1 MKLEPERHVAELIPK
16 LSDDRV
22 FYFPVRHHSPVCAW
36 HIRNWILENKPA
48 AVLIEGPE
56 SFTAKVELLASEEC
70 LCPVAVYTSFID
82 RKNRV
87 AALFPKSASGGEEV
101 ESEQKQ
107 DQKQDQER
115 DADSPKSRRR
125 DDFMR
130 FAAFYPFC
138 DYSPEMVAVRTG
150 VESGARVRFIDLEYG
165 EQVLSKFKESFKSND
180 PVAEED
186 SAVRVKELTSDSHLK
201 HSQYIKSL
209 VARMGCRDFDEMW
222 DHLFES
228 SINRLDTNAFVERLA
243 TYCALARLDYSEED
257 LRLDG
262 TLAREQCMAA
272 AIKDEVDSL
281 EKAGVKGKVLVVTGG
296 FHTVVLPDLVA
307 GSVKRPRSVK
317 FAEDEAGT
325 WLMRYSYDRL
335 DSKAGYPAGMPS
347 PAFYEKMWQ
356 LSSGEDKDSQSAFT
370 AVEELA
376 AEIYTEISWITRDK
390 KYSSKITTPDTIAAV
405 EMTRQLALL
414 RGHRFPLREDILD
427 SIRACF
433 IKGEIHIEGRSVMEL
448 VHKNLAG
455 DRVGRVPAGTELP
468 PIVKD
473 FLDEAGR
480 LNLPVDSLSPKEV
493 TLDLYKEEKHRQSS
507 RLLHRLVLLSIPYAR
522 YLSGPDFVQGRRL
535 DLVRELWSVAWSPVV
550 ESALIEASVY
560 GFTVEEAAFF
570 RLQEQI
576 VELEEVGAG
585 RSASNAVQLL
595 IRALRLGLHGHLDRL
610 VRLIDSHIADDPSV
624 GSVVAALGQLDIL
637 LSAREPLEGF
647 SLESV
652 EELKQAAYRRAC
664 RLLYEVGTVKET
676 ELQDLLS
683 AFQALNEILSS
694 AGGEPEQWS
703 LDKDLYF
710 NALTDIV
717 DNIDRQVESAV
728 VGAAYG
734 VLFRSGIIDEETFI
748 LRVCGYLSGASSDPK
763 KSAGVIRGLLHTAS
777 EVVWQVEAVLKE
789 FDSMFDGWNED
800 TFLALLPDLRLAFTH
815 LTPSEVAK
823 VAEKVS
829 ALHNGKSI
837 GAIVNTDLTEQDL
850 LYGLKLN
857 NAVTALLR
865 RDGLSFDGGES
876 P

>member
-56 SFTAKVELLASEEC
+56 SITAKVELLASEEC

-87 AALFPKSASGGEEV
+87 ASMMS
-101 ESEQKQ
+101 QK
-107 DQKQDQER
+107 DS
-115 DADSPKSRRR
+115 ADSEDLEPKEERAEEATAGKTARR
-125 DDFMR
+125 DGFAR
-130 FAAFYPFC
+130 FAGFYPFC

-165 EQVLSKFKESFKSND
+165 EQILHKFKESFKTANTGD
-180 PVAEED
+180 ED
-186 SAVRVKELTSDSHLK
+186 AGVRVKELTSDSHLK
-201 HSQYIKSL
+201 HSQYINSL
-209 VARMGCRDFDEMW
+209 VERMGCRDFDEMW

-228 SINRLDTNAFVERLA
+228 SINRLDTSAFVERLA

-262 TLAREQCMAA
+262 TLARERCMAA
-272 AIKDEVDSL
+272 NIRDELDSL
-281 EKAGVKGKVLVVTGG
+281 EKAGIKGKVLVVTGG
-296 FHTVVLPDLVA
+296 FHTAVLPDLVS
-307 GSVKRPRSVK
+307 GSVKRPKSVK
-317 FAEDEAGT
+317 FADDEAGT

-335 DSKAGYPAGMPS
+335 DSKTGYSAGMPS

-356 LSSGEDKDSQSAFT
+356 LSKGEDKDRQLAFA

-390 KYSSKITTPDTIAAV
+390 KYSSKVTTPDTIAAV

-427 SIRACF
+427 GIRACF
-433 IKGEIHIEGRSVMEL
+433 IKGEIHIEGRSVMDL
-448 VHKNLAG
+448 VHKELAG
-455 DRVGRVPAGTELP
+455 DRVGKVPAGTELP

-473 FLDEAGR
+473 FLEEASR

-522 YLSGPDFVQGRRL
+522 YLSGPDIVQGRRL
-535 DLVRELWSVAWSPVV
+535 DLVRELWSVTWSPVV

-585 RSASNAVQLL
+585 RSASSAVQLL

-652 EELKQAAYRRAC
+652 EELKQTAFRRAC
-664 RLLYEVGTVKET
+664 RLLYEVGTVKEG
-676 ELQDLLS
+676 ELLEWLIAIQD
-683 AFQALNEILSS
+683 LNEIL
-694 AGGEPEQWS
+694 AGAGTGSGVGETEWT

-710 NALTDIV
+710 NALKDIV
-717 DNIDRQVESAV
+717 DNLDRQVESAV

-734 VLFRSGIIDEETFI
+734 VLFRNGFIDEETFI

-763 KSAGVIRGLLHTAS
+763 KSAGIIRGLLHTAS
-777 EVVWQVEAVLKE
+777 EVVWQVETVLKE
-789 FDSMFDGWNED
+789 VDNMFSGWDED

-823 VAEKVS
+823 VAEKVAS
-829 ALHNGKSI
+829 LHDGKSF

-850 LYGLKLN
+850 LYGLKLD
-857 NAVTALLR
+857 NAVKGLLR
-865 RDGLSFDGGES
+865 RDHLSFDGGQS

>member
-16 LSDDRV
+16 LSNDRV

-56 SFTAKVELLASEEC
+56 SITAKVELLASEEC

-87 AALFPKSASGGEEV
+87 ASII
-101 ESEQKQ
+101 
-107 DQKQDQER
+107 
-115 DADSPKSRRR
+115 SPKDSVNSEDLEPKVEGPEEESAGKTRRR
-125 DDFMR
+125 DDFAR
-130 FAAFYPFC
+130 FAGFYPFC

-150 VESGARVRFIDLEYG
+150 VASGAKVRFIDLEYG
-165 EQVLSKFKESFKSND
+165 EQVLHKFKESFKTAD
-180 PVAEED
+180 TGDED
-186 SAVRVKELTSDSHLK
+186 AGVRVKELTSDSHLK
-201 HSQYIKSL
+201 HSQYINSL
-209 VARMGCRDFDEMW
+209 VERMGCRDFDEMW

-228 SINRLDTNAFVERLA
+228 SINRLDTNSFVERLA

-272 AIKDEVDSL
+272 NIRDELDIL
-281 EKAGVKGKVLVVTGG
+281 EKAGIKGKVLVVTGG
-296 FHTVVLPDLVA
+296 FHTAVLPDLVSC
-307 GSVKRPRSVK
+307 SVKRPKSVK
-317 FAEDEAGT
+317 FADDEAGT

-335 DSKAGYPAGMPS
+335 DSKTGYSAGMPS

-356 LSSGEDKDSQSAFT
+356 LSEGEVKDRQPAFA

-433 IKGEIHIEGRSVMEL
+433 IKGEIHIEGRAVMEL

-473 FLDEAGR
+473 FLEEAGR
-480 LNLPVDSLSPKEV
+480 LNLPVDSLNPKEV
-493 TLDLYKEEKHRQSS
+493 TLDLYKEEKHRQGS

-535 DLVRELWSVAWSPVV
+535 DLVRELWSVTWSPVV

-585 RSASNAVQLL
+585 RSASNAVELL

-652 EELKQAAYRRAC
+652 EELKQTSYRRAC
-664 RLLYEVGTVKET
+664 RLLYEVGTVKEG
-676 ELQDLLS
+676 ELLEWLIAIQDLNETLAGAS
-683 AFQALNEILSS
+683 AAADDTEW
-694 AGGEPEQWS
+694 P

-710 NALTDIV
+710 NALKDIV
-717 DNIDRQVESAV
+717 DNLDRQVESAV

-734 VLFRSGIIDEETFI
+734 VLFRNGLIDEETFI

-763 KSAGVIRGLLHTAS
+763 KSAGIIRGLLHTAS
-777 EVVWQVEAVLKE
+777 EVVWQVETVLKE
-789 FDSMFDGWNED
+789 VDSMFNGWDEE

-823 VAEKVS
+823 VAEKVAS
-829 ALHNGKSI
+829 LHDGKSF
-837 GAIVNTDLTEQDL
+837 GSIVNTDLTEQDL
-850 LYGLKLN
+850 LYGLKLD
-857 NAVTALLR
+857 NAVKGLLR
-865 RDGLSFDGGES
+865 LDGLCFDGGEA

>member
-16 LSDDRV
+16 LNSDRV

-36 HIRNWILENKPA
+36 HIRKWILENKPA

-56 SFTAKVELLASEEC
+56 SITAKVELLASEEC
-70 LCPVAVYTSFID
+70 HYPVAVYTSFID

-87 AALFPKSASGGEEV
+87 ASLMS
-101 ESEQKQ
+101 QK
-107 DQKQDQER
+107 DS
-115 DADSPKSRRR
+115 ADSEDPEPKEERAEEESAGKTRRR
-125 DDFMR
+125 DGFAR
-130 FAAFYPFC
+130 FAGFYPFC

-165 EQVLSKFKESFKSND
+165 EQILHKFKESFKTAD
-180 PVAEED
+180 TGDEDAE
-186 SAVRVKELTSDSHLK
+186 VRVKELTSDSHLK
-201 HSQYIKSL
+201 HSQYINSL
-209 VARMGCRDFDEMW
+209 VERMGCRDFDEMW

-228 SINRLDTNAFVERLA
+228 SINRLDTNSFVERLA
-243 TYCALARLDYSEED
+243 TYSALARLDYSEED

-262 TLAREQCMAA
+262 TMAREQCMAA
-272 AIKDEVDSL
+272 NIRDELDSL
-281 EKAGVKGKVLVVTGG
+281 EKAGIKGKVLVVTGG
-296 FHTVVLPDLVA
+296 FHTAVLPDLVS
-307 GSVKRPRSVK
+307 GSVKRPKSVK
-317 FAEDEAGT
+317 FADDEAGT

-335 DSKAGYPAGMPS
+335 DSKTGYTAGMPS

-356 LSSGEDKDSQSAFT
+356 LSKGEDKHSQPPFA

-376 AEIYTEISWITRDK
+376 ADIYTEISWITRDK

-433 IKGEIHIEGRSVMEL
+433 IKGEIHIEGRALMDL

-455 DRVGRVPAGTELP
+455 DRVGKVPAGTELP

-473 FLDEAGR
+473 FLEEASR

-507 RLLHRLVLLSIPYAR
+507 RLLHRLVLLAVPYAR

-570 RLQEQI
+570 QLQEQI

-647 SLESV
+647 SLEPV
-652 EELKQAAYRRAC
+652 EELKQTAYRRAC
-664 RLLYEVGTVKET
+664 RLLYEVGTVKEG
-676 ELQDLLS
+676 ELLEWLIAIQD
-683 AFQALNEILSS
+683 LNEIL
-694 AGGEPEQWS
+694 AGAGTGSGADETEWP

-710 NALTDIV
+710 NALKDIV
-717 DNIDRQVESAV
+717 DNLDRQVESAV

-734 VLFRSGIIDEETFI
+734 VLFRNGLIDEESFI

-763 KSAGVIRGLLHTAS
+763 KSAGIIRGLLHTAS
-777 EVVWQVEAVLKE
+777 EVVWQVETVLKE
-789 FDSMFDGWNED
+789 VDSMFNGWDED

-823 VAEKVS
+823 VAEKVAS
-829 ALHNGKSI
+829 LHDDKSF

-857 NAVTALLR
+857 NAVTGLLR
-865 RDGLSFDGGES
+865 RDHLSFDGGES